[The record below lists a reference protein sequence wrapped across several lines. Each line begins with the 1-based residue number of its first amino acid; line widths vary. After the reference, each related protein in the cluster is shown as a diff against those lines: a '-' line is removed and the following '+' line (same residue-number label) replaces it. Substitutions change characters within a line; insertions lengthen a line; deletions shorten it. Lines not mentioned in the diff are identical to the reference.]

1 MSVSAMSPF
10 LDSNPL
16 RDVASTLRDGFMYGF
31 FIPFHLSWSPRSA
44 DNLRSAKIYHQVL
57 RDKMA
62 KEVSSGRIASPFF
75 PPFSNLRISP
85 LGIVPKKDPA
95 STV

>member
-16 RDVASTLRDGFMYGF
+16 RDVASTLRDGF

-62 KEVSSGRIASPFF
+62 KEVSSGRIASTFF

-85 LGIVPKKDPA
+85 LGIVPK
-95 STV
+95 